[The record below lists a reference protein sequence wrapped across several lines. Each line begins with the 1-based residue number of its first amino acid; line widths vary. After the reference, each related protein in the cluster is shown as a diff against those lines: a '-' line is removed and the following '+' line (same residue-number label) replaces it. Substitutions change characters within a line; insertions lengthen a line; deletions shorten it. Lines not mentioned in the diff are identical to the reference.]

1 MSGWNVSADARKV
14 TAAQVAGLY
23 NSVGFGVP
31 DRFYVDQK
39 LFAQMYGPGCFGFFV
54 FVEEELIG
62 AARVLSDDA
71 ITSCVSELV
80 VHPDWQEK
88 GVGTA
93 LINTVKNR
101 FSHTAIYLH
110 AFLGQHGFFEK
121 NGIKPREVLVSCSRA
136 SQARIAG

>member
-1 MSGWNVSADARKV
+1 MSGWNVSADARRLTPEQIDV
-14 TAAQVAGLY
+14 LY

-31 DRFYVDQK
+31 ERFSVDQK
-39 LFAQMYGPGCFGFFV
+39 LFDQMFGPGCFGFFV
-54 FVEEELIG
+54 FVENQLIG

-71 ITSCVSELV
+71 ITTCVSELV

-93 LINTVKNR
+93 LVNTIKNR
-101 FSHTAIYLH
+101 FSHTVIYLH

-121 NGIKPREVLVSCSRA
+121 NGIKPREILVSCSRA
-136 SQARIAG
+136 SQMRMIG